1 MSGSSTMKR
10 NFKVSK
16 IFFRYH
22 YKPFTIYSFVYKPNF
37 AKVPS
42 EPANLK
48 KPLQRYKPYSVNR
61 EVEGVKLGEVTTSVA
76 GSGSTL
82 SKSLPHVSLGLQ
94 KQSGKEMSID
104 FTEQESEICNILR
117 KVTTYLKET
126 KNLPLV
132 ELRIAG
138 GWVRDKLLQLECHD
152 LDVAINSLTGFDFAN
167 YIKEFLEKEGNN
179 NQVNIHVIE
188 SNPEKS
194 KHLETATMKLCGLD
208 IDFVN
213 LRKEIYEDSR
223 IPVSL
228 EYGTPEEDAY
238 RRDITINA
246 LFYNIHTG
254 QVEDF
259 TEKGISDLSEGLIRT
274 PLSSCKTFK
283 DDPLRVLRCIRF
295 ASRFHFEI
303 VDDVKDVI
311 LKDESIKVALNEKIS
326 RERVGIEID
335 KMIKGPDPVQAIDLI
350 VNLGL
355 YDVVFS
361 PPPQESIVSGN
372 LGAPKNCLIVA
383 KILSWLLSDKS
394 KDYNIHIIF
403 HQLNENEKRALYL
416 AACTLPYKDMTY
428 TEKGNSQPAYQYV
441 IRESIKFSNDDVNK
455 VKKLLSSVDF
465 VTKAV
470 SQNNEVL
477 TDRRGLGLCIRELNS
492 EWPTTLLFAL
502 SNELRPY
509 MDQVKEDKEIKEINN
524 KYTKFIE
531 RIYELK
537 LENAYREKPLLNGK
551 DIQKLLNIKPGPN
564 FRDILNSIMEWQL
577 EYPNSSKEECQE
589 FIKNKYNNLQ

>member
-1 MSGSSTMKR
+1 
-10 NFKVSK
+10 
-16 IFFRYH
+16 
-22 YKPFTIYSFVYKPNF
+22 
-37 AKVPS
+37 
-42 EPANLK
+42 
-48 KPLQRYKPYSVNR
+48 
-61 EVEGVKLGEVTTSVA
+61 
-76 GSGSTL
+76 
-82 SKSLPHVSLGLQ
+82 
-94 KQSGKEMSID
+94 MSID

-167 YIKEFLEKEGNN
+167 YIKEFLEKEGDN
-179 NQVNIHVIE
+179 NQVNIHVIG

-361 PPPQESIVSGN
+361 PPPQENIVSGN

-383 KILSWLLSDKS
+383 KILSWLLSDES
-394 KDYNIHIIF
+394 KDYDIHIIF

-551 DIQKLLNIKPGPN
+551 DIQKLLKIKPGPN

>member
-1 MSGSSTMKR
+1 MICVLANNLVLIISGSSIMKR
-10 NFKVSK
+10 NFKFSK
-16 IFFRYH
+16 IFYH
-22 YKPFTIYSFVYKPNF
+22 YHYRPFTIYSFVYKSNF

-42 EPANLK
+42 EPGSLRNL
-48 KPLQRYKPYSVNR
+48 LQRHRPYSVNR
-61 EVEGVKLGEVTTSVA
+61 EVGEVKLGEVATSV
-76 GSGSTL
+76 GSTL
-82 SKSLPHVSLGLQ
+82 SKNLPQGSLGLQ
-94 KQSGKEMSID
+94 KQSGKEMNIVL
-104 FTEQESEICNILR
+104 TEQESEVCNILR
-117 KVTTYLKET
+117 KVTAYLKET
-126 KNLPLV
+126 KQLPLV

-138 GWVRDKLLQLECHD
+138 GWVRDKLLQFECHD
-152 LDVAINSLTGFDFAN
+152 LDVAINSLTGSDFAN
-167 YIKEFLEKEGNN
+167 YIKEFLDKEGDNN
-179 NQVNIHVIE
+179 NKVKIHVIE

-194 KHLETATMKLCGLD
+194 KHLETATTNLCGLD

-213 LRKEIYEDSR
+213 LRKEVYEDSR

-228 EYGTPEEDAY
+228 EYGTPEDDAY

-259 TEKGISDLSEGLIRT
+259 TKKGISDLREGLIRT
-274 PLSSCKTFK
+274 PLPSCKTFK

-295 ASRFHFEI
+295 ASRFHFKI

-311 LKDESIKVALNEKIS
+311 VKDESIKVALNKKIS

-361 PPPQESIVSGN
+361 PPPQENIVSGN
-372 LGAPKNCLIVA
+372 LRAPKFCLIVA
-383 KILSWLLSDKS
+383 KILSWLLSNES
-394 KDYNIHIIF
+394 KDYNVHTIF

-416 AACTLPYKDMTY
+416 AAYALPYKDMTY
-428 TEKGNSQPAYQYV
+428 TEKGISQPVYQYV

-455 VKKLLSSVDF
+455 IKKLLSSIDF
-465 VTKAV
+465 VIKTV

-492 EWPTTLLFAL
+492 DWPTTLLFAL
-502 SNELRPY
+502 SNELIPKFEY
-509 MDQVKEDKEIKEINN
+509 MDQVKENKEIKEINN

-537 LENAYREKPLLNGK
+537 LEKVYSEKHLLNQMVL
-551 DIQKLLNIKPGPN
+551 DLN
-564 FRDILNSIMEWQL
+564 
-577 EYPNSSKEECQE
+577 C
-589 FIKNKYNNLQ
+589 